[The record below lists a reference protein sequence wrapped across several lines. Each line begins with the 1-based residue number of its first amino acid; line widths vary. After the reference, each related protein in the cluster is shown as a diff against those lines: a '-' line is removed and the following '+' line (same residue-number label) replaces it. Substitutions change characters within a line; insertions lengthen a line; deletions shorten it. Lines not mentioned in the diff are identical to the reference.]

1 MRPLGPLGSLGPG
14 PATELHSQQ
23 AGWEGAA
30 LTPKPSTLS
39 LPVPFLIQ
47 RPAGWG
53 ADPLDEGEALAVLG
67 GSWAPRRVQ
76 HPHHR
81 QGEPG

>member
-1 MRPLGPLGSLGPG
+1 MCPLGPLGSLGPG
-14 PATELHSQQ
+14 QAAELHGQQ

-39 LPVPFLIQ
+39 LPAPFLIQ
-47 RPAGWG
+47 RPVGWG
-53 ADPLDEGEALAVLG
+53 AAPLNEGEALAVLG
-67 GSWAPRRVQ
+67 GSWAPRQVQ
-76 HPHHR
+76 RPHHG